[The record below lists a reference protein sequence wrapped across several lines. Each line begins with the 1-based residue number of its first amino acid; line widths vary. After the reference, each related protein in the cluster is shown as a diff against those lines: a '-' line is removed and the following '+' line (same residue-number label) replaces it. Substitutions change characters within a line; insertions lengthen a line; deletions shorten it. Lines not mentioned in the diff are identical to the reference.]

1 MDSKIISEVS
11 DLRDLDFTRLRKSEG
26 IGGSCLKARR
36 DGLFYKLSRYREGEG
51 IVGLESVYELIAD
64 RLLTILKID
73 HLSYTLQRAL
83 IRIGTE
89 EYETWLCVSK
99 DYRQE
104 GESKCSLTDYYD
116 LEKYPYETPLDFC
129 IRQGWEDIAWNIFL
143 TDYIICNRERNGSG
157 LEVIKRKGSMDVRL
171 APIGDHGCSM
181 LFQCRED
188 RVAKKLDVLRDTTL
202 QSFLGGRSLLENLQ
216 LVPEGRRRSL
226 PLLQEAQKEELFAGM
241 EDILSSVFRVKIW
254 EMLQKRVE
262 KAVQV

>member
-1 MDSKIISEVS
+1 M
-11 DLRDLDFTRLRKSEG
+11 
-26 IGGSCLKARR
+26 
-36 DGLFYKLSRYREGEG
+36 
-51 IVGLESVYELIAD
+51 
-64 RLLTILKID
+64 
-73 HLSYTLQRAL
+73 
-83 IRIGTE
+83 
-89 EYETWLCVSK
+89 
-99 DYRQE
+99 
-104 GESKCSLTDYYD
+104 
-116 LEKYPYETPLDFC
+116 
-129 IRQGWEDIAWNIFL
+129 
-143 TDYIICNRERNGSG
+143 
-157 LEVIKRKGSMDVRL
+157 IKQKGSMDVRL

-188 RVAKKLDVLRDTTL
+188 RVAKKLDVLRDTTI